1 MKIIKTYSDSLSDRQ
16 LTEICRDLSN
26 GDIMIYPTDTIYA
39 IGCDAL
45 NQKAIEKIC
54 KLKRI
59 NPEKTNL
66 SVICKDLSQITEY
79 AKYDNKI
86 FHLLKDNTPGEF
98 TFLLKASASLPK
110 VFKGRKVVGVRI
122 PKCNIPLSIVERLGH
137 PILTTSIEYDEDDYA
152 INPDLIVERYNNQVN
167 FIIDFGDGGIEMST
181 IVDCTEGEPQIIRQG
196 KGKLK

>member
-16 LTEICRDLSN
+16 LNEICRDLSN

>member
-110 VFKGRKVVGVRI
+110 VFKGRKIVGVRI